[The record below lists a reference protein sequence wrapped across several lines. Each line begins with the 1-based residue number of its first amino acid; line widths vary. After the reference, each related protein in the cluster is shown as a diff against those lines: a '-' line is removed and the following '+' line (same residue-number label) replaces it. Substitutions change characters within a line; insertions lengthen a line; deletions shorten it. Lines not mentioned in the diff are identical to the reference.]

1 MAYSRKG
8 IENPSDRKQ
17 LEEGEARV
25 LFATWQA
32 TGKKVLT
39 ADRLEYIEKR
49 YGNGAVER
57 IRNYMMMMKN
67 EELL

>member
-8 IENPSDRKQ
+8 IENPSDRRQ

-57 IRNYMMMMKN
+57 VRNYMMMMKN
-67 EELL
+67 GEMI

>member
-8 IENPSDRKQ
+8 IENPSDRRQ

-25 LFATWQA
+25 LFATWKA

-39 ADRLEYIEKR
+39 VDRLERIEKI
-49 YGNGAVER
+49 YGRGSVER
-57 IRNYMMMMKN
+57 IRQMMMDMK
-67 EELL
+67 EGRLI

>member
-8 IENPSDRKQ
+8 IENPSDRRR

-25 LFATWQA
+25 LFATWKA

-39 ADRLEYIEKR
+39 VDRLERIEKI
-49 YGNGAVER
+49 YGRGSVER
-57 IRNYMMMMKN
+57 IRQMMIDMK
-67 EELL
+67 EGRLE

>member
-1 MAYSRKG
+1 MAYSRKT
-8 IENPSDRKQ
+8 IENPSDRVQ
-17 LEEGEARV
+17 LEQSEARV

-39 ADRLEYIEKR
+39 AERLEFIEKR
-49 YGNGAVER
+49 YGRGSVER

-67 EELL
+67 GEIV

>member
-8 IENPSDRKQ
+8 IENPSDRRQ

-57 IRNYMMMMKN
+57 IRNYMMMMKSG
-67 EELL
+67 ELT

>member
-1 MAYSRKG
+1 MAYSRKA
-8 IENPSDRKQ
+8 IENPSDRRQ

-39 ADRLEYIEKR
+39 AERLEFIEKR
-49 YGNGAVER
+49 YGRGSVER

-67 EELL
+67 GEIV

>member
-1 MAYSRKG
+1 MAYSRKE
-8 IENPSDRKQ
+8 IENPSDRRR

-39 ADRLEYIEKR
+39 AERLEFSEKR
-49 YGNGAVER
+49 YGRGSVER
-57 IRNYMMMMKN
+57 IRQMMIDMK
-67 EELL
+67 EGRLI

>member
-8 IENPSDRKQ
+8 IENPSDRRQ

-32 TGKKVLT
+32 TGNKVLT
-39 ADRLEYIEKR
+39 ADRMEFLEKR
-49 YGNGAVER
+49 YGRGSIER
-57 IRNYMMMMKN
+57 IRQMMVQMK
-67 EELL
+67 EGTLI

>member
-1 MAYSRKG
+1 MVYSRKG
-8 IENPSDRKQ
+8 IENPSDRRQ

-67 EELL
+67 GEIV

>member
-1 MAYSRKG
+1 MAYSRKA
-8 IENPSDRKQ
+8 IENPSDRRR

-39 ADRLEYIEKR
+39 AERLEFIEKR
-49 YGNGAVER
+49 YGRGSVER
-57 IRNYMMMMKN
+57 IRQMMIEMK
-67 EELL
+67 EGTLI